1 MSTYTGIN
9 VNVQSY
15 RIWLTRLFVISATA
29 LQNNEHVQQGNE
41 ILLDQTKSVKQV
53 IRKFSHL
60 LHSVL
65 CLTEARITSVVPTM
79 RNTTNQEL

>member
-65 CLTEARITSVVPTM
+65 CLTEVRITSVVPTM

>member
-1 MSTYTGIN
+1 MSTYTGI
-9 VNVQSY
+9 NVQSY

-29 LQNNEHVQQGNE
+29 LQNNEHVQQGNG

-65 CLTEARITSVVPTM
+65 CLTEVHITSVAPTM
-79 RNTTNQEL
+79 RNATNQEL